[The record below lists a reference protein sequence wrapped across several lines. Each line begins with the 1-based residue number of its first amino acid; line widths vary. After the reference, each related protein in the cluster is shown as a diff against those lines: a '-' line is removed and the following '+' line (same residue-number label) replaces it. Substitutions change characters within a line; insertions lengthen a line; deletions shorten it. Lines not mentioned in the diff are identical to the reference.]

1 MTNIKELRNIIR
13 SVIQDDALYKR
24 RDLPGDLDDPVAG
37 EECDSDCD
45 CDDCSGKEDYVTPK
59 YALYSM
65 IESAIDIYD
74 RMEDE
79 SFEDD
84 MMNQKIFKIAEII
97 HRMKVE

>member
-1 MTNIKELRNIIR
+1 
-13 SVIQDDALYKR
+13 
-24 RDLPGDLDDPVAG
+24 
-37 EECDSDCD
+37 
-45 CDDCSGKEDYVTPK
+45 
-59 YALYSM
+59 M

-97 HRMKVE
+97 HQMKVE